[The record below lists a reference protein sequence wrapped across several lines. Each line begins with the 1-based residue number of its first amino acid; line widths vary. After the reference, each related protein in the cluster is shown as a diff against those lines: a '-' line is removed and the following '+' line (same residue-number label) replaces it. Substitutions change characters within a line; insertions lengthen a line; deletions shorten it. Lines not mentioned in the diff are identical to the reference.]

1 MAQQAVCSHVPKSM
15 SRKSIY
21 LLSPNDRA
29 SLTVCL
35 ATPYNG
41 SAMDYAVV
49 QTGGKQYRVR
59 PGDVIDV
66 EKLEAEVGS
75 TINLEPVLLM
85 SKDGDV
91 TIGTPAVE
99 NVRVKADVHSHG
111 RGDKIIVFKY
121 KPKVRYRRKQGHRQW
136 YTRLSIKEIV
146 EGDEKKP
153 RSRARKV
160 SKVSK
165 TDQESTE

>member
-1 MAQQAVCSHVPKSM
+1 M

-21 LLSPNDRA
+21 LLSYNDRV

-41 SAMDYAVV
+41 AAMDYAVV
-49 QTGGKQYRVR
+49 KTGGKQYRVR

-91 TIGTPAVE
+91 TIGTPTVE

-153 RSRARKV
+153 ISRVRKV
-160 SKVSK
+160 SKTSK